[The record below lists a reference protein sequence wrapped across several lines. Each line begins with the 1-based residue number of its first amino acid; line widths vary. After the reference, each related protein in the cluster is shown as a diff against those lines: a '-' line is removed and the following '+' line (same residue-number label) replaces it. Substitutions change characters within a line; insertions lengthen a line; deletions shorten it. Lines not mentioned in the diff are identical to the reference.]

1 MEVEDFDVVVVVVV
15 VMGLAAIENGVVE
28 EIAYKDALP
37 LLVNL
42 VGNSFVVLNLG
53 EITVDVSS
61 LPVDVDDVSAL
72 AWFAVNTSIDSATIA

>member
-15 VMGLAAIENGVVE
+15 VVGLAAVENGVVE
-28 EIAYKDALP
+28 ETAYKDALP